1 MDCSTPDLP
10 ASHYLLKFA
19 QVHVDGISDPS
30 ISFSDA
36 LFSFCPQ
43 SFPASGTFQWV
54 SCSHQI
60 AKIPGFPG
68 GSAGKESACSV
79 GDLGSIPGLERSPG
93 KWNSYP
99 LQSSGLENSMEC
111 IVHGVAKGRTWLN
124 DFHFHISFSVSP
136 SNKYWGLIFL
146 KTDWFDL
153 LGVQGTLS
161 SLL

>member
-10 ASHYLLKFA
+10 VSHHLLMFA
-19 QVHVDGISDPS
+19 QVHVDGISDLS

-54 SCSHQI
+54 SCSHQMT
-60 AKIPGFPG
+60 KILGFPG

-79 GDLGSIPGLERSPG
+79 GDVGFLPGLERSPEKG
-93 KWNSYP
+93 NSYL
-99 LQSSGLENSMEC
+99 LQYSNLENSMEC
-111 IVHGVAKGRTWLN
+111 IVHGIVTKSQTRLS
-124 DFHFHISFSVSP
+124 DFHFHISFSP
-136 SNKYWGLIFL
+136 SSEYWGLIFL

-153 LGVQGTLS
+153 LAVQETLR